1 MSNVENIKKSIG
13 FYLEL
18 LSKWD
23 SASALPWPDGYLY
36 YYELQGALKNILTT
50 NKETLV
56 GDWNNLTR
64 EQFDEVSSFV
74 RNTLQTPNHPRVSE
88 YITNLFAISLRA
100 RTESGNVLFAD
111 IVQFLLDQQGQDKAP
126 VAIQKDAEGNITASI
141 PSGSGAV

>member
-23 SASALPWPDGYLY
+23 AASALPWPDGYLY

-56 GDWNNLTR
+56 SDWNDLTR

-74 RNTLQTPNHPRVSE
+74 RTTLQTPNHPKIAT

-100 RTESGNVLFAD
+100 RTENGNVLFAD
-111 IVQFLLDQQGQDKAP
+111 IVQFLLDQQNQAKP
-126 VAIQKDAEGNITASI
+126 VKPSEQAIATI
-141 PSGSGAV
+141 PSGAV